1 MSFFTKNIF
10 SAPETSVIGIDIGS
24 SSLKIVQVKKKK
36 GRAVLETYGEIA
48 LGPYSKLATGQVVNM
63 STSEMTQVILD
74 LIKEAEIT
82 TRKGGM
88 SIPLKLSLVSVI
100 EIPTVAESELSTVIP
115 IEARKYIPV
124 PIGEV
129 TMDWFVIPTPRD
141 TTLEFVE
148 SDDDTKRQQVEASKK
163 MQVLMVAIHNQ
174 VLNNYT
180 TIVRE
185 AKLETS
191 FFEVEA
197 FATARACLT
206 GENAPTMIIDFG
218 ASAIKIYV
226 IDNGLLV
233 SSHIINRGGQDI
245 TFSISKGL
253 GVTFDHAEHLK
264 RTLGK
269 GTVTD
274 EQKIIELIA
283 VHQEY
288 AVSEISTVV
297 MQYQRKFNK
306 TIQKILLTGGGSNLS
321 GFMDLAKKTFA
332 CEVELATPFAK
343 LETPVFLQQ
352 TLEATGTAFS
362 PAIGLALRALQ
373 D

>member
-10 SAPETSVIGIDIGS
+10 SSPEASVIGIDIGS

-48 LGPYSKLATGQVVNM
+48 LGPYSKLASGQIVNM
-63 STSEMTQVILD
+63 STTEISQVIQD
-74 LIKEAEIT
+74 LIREAEIT
-82 TRKGGM
+82 SVKGGM

-100 EIPTVAESELSTVIP
+100 EIPPVAESELPTVIP
-115 IEARKYIPV
+115 LEARKYIPV
-124 PIGEV
+124 PINEV
-129 TMDWFVIPTPRD
+129 TMDWFVIPTPHD
-141 TTLEFVE
+141 TSLEFVE
-148 SDDDTKRQQVEASKK
+148 SNDDAKRQKEEVNKK

-185 AKLETS
+185 TKLQTS

-206 GENAPTMIIDFG
+206 GENAPTMIIDLG
-218 ASAIKIYV
+218 ASAIKIYIV
-226 IDNGLLV
+226 DTGLLV

-269 GTVTD
+269 GTVT
-274 EQKIIELIA
+274 EESKILELIA

-288 AVSEISTVV
+288 ALSEIATVIT
-297 MQYQRKFNK
+297 QFQRKFNK
-306 TIQKILLTGGGSNLS
+306 TIQKILLTGGGANLS
-321 GFMDLAKKTFA
+321 GFVDSAKKTFA
-332 CEVELATPFAK
+332 CDVELAVPFSK

-352 TLEATGTAFS
+352 TLETTGTAFS